1 MRQFLHITLAV
12 LLLSSVLP
20 AAAQNNGKQPNR
32 QWTKEMLEYKH
43 DFIAEQTEMTQAQR
57 DKFMPLYEAMEKEIY
72 NLNHTAREQ
81 ARKLSDTKAKVSDQE
96 YYNTAKT
103 MSQIK
108 TKEGEIEIKY
118 FDKFAKILNKKQMFL
133 LKQAEI
139 RFSRQMLSKG
149 KKK

>member
-1 MRQFLHITLAV
+1 MAV

-20 AAAQNNGKQPNR
+20 ATAQNNGKQPNR

-72 NLNHTAREQ
+72 NLNHTTREQ
-81 ARKLSDTKAKVSDQE
+81 ARKLSADTKGKVSDQE
-96 YYNTAKT
+96 YFNTAKS
-103 MSQIK
+103 MSQLK
-108 TKEGEIEIKY
+108 VKEGEIECKY

-139 RFSRQMLSKG
+139 RFSRQMISKG